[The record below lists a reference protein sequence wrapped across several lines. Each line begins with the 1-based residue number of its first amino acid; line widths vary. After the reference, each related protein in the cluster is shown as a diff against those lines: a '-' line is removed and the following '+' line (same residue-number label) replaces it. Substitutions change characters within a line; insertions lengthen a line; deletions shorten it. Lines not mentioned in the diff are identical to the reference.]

1 MIGCVPRDR
10 DRTERVNVS
19 TAGDQADLPIMRAAV
34 SADGRFVAFSSAAA
48 NLVANDRNGRAD
60 VFVRDLRRQTTTRVS
75 VSSTGVEANGASYY
89 PAISADGRVIAF
101 RSYAR
106 NLVSGDGNG
115 VEDVFVH
122 DRATGRTERVSVAT
136 SGKEADAPSITS
148 SVSAD
153 GTVVA
158 FSTKASNLDRGDR
171 NGVMDVYVRDRVQK
185 RTIRATVSLEGETDG
200 ASEGSGISANGG
212 LVVFR
217 SYAANLVVGDT
228 NGLPDVFVR
237 DWRSGT
243 TERVNVSSLGAEAN
257 AVTFR
262 GSMSGD
268 GRWVAFRSR
277 ANNLVAGDSNGALD
291 VFERDR
297 LTGRTRRVSVATG
310 GIQAD
315 AAMFP
320 ATARANAFMSR
331 AFLSTGGRFAAFGS
345 RAGNLVDDDTNAAAD
360 VFVHD
365 LHERR
370 TIRVSVGTDGDEAN
384 GDSFVAGVSGDASVI
399 VFTSSAS
406 NLVPGDTNRLRDA
419 FVRTLGLSGARALC
433 SWPGTSPRLR

>member
-1 MIGCVPRDR
+1 MVAVQVISRTRRRALALPLAVAAISLLCLAAGVAPAAPQSGGTPPRHVIGCVPRDR

-136 SGKEADAPSITS
+136 SGKEANAPSITS

-171 NGVMDVYVRDRVQK
+171 NGVMHVYVRDRVQK

-262 GSMSGD
+262 GSMSG
-268 GRWVAFRSR
+268 
-277 ANNLVAGDSNGALD
+277 
-291 VFERDR
+291 
-297 LTGRTRRVSVATG
+297 
-310 GIQAD
+310 
-315 AAMFP
+315 
-320 ATARANAFMSR
+320 
-331 AFLSTGGRFAAFGS
+331 
-345 RAGNLVDDDTNAAAD
+345 
-360 VFVHD
+360 
-365 LHERR
+365 
-370 TIRVSVGTDGDEAN
+370 
-384 GDSFVAGVSGDASVI
+384 
-399 VFTSSAS
+399 
-406 NLVPGDTNRLRDA
+406 
-419 FVRTLGLSGARALC
+419 
-433 SWPGTSPRLR
+433 